1 MTTQRFAL
9 IYGIV
14 FILIGVAGFIPGI
27 TTPHSHPDVSLTTG
41 LGLVM
46 GLFPINVLHNLVHLL
61 FGGWGLVAARSSGA
75 AVVYAKVSAVVYALL
90 TILGLIPVANL
101 HTTFGLVPLYGNDI
115 WLHALL
121 AVAAAYFGFL
131 HKDHPNDDTPRA
143 EAPNR

>member
-1 MTTQRFAL
+1 M
-9 IYGIV
+9 
-14 FILIGVAGFIPGI
+14 
-27 TTPHSHPDVSLTTG
+27 SLTTG

-61 FGGWGLVAARSSGA
+61 FGGWGLVASRSSGA

-90 TILGLIPVANL
+90 TVMGFIPAANL
-101 HTTFGLVPLYGNDI
+101 HTTFGVVPLYGNDI

-121 AVAAAYFGFL
+121 ALAAAYFGFI
-131 HKDHPNDDTPRA
+131 HNEHPGEDTPRA